1 MIKSLFFISLAPI
14 LIVAIYIY
22 LRDKYEKE
30 PLLSLIKALL
40 LGMLIV
46 LPAVFI
52 EKFLGSLNEGW
63 NEGITTTFYSSFIV
77 ASLTEEGLKFSLFIL
92 FFWKSVDF
100 NEKFDGIVYAVF
112 ISLGFAA
119 IENLF
124 YVFRG
129 GYSVGLLRA
138 LTAVPAHALF
148 GTQMGYHLGLAR
160 FYPDRRKLQLI
171 MAFLMPFI
179 WHGTYDFLLMG
190 HNQYLMVLF
199 IPLVIFFWI
208 SGLRKMNELSKAS
221 VFRDDW
227 NEESEIADNADHQ
240 T

>member
-1 MIKSLFFISLAPI
+1 MIKSLLFISLAPI
-14 LIVAIYIY
+14 LVVAIYIY
-22 LRDKYEKE
+22 IRDKYEKE

-40 LGMLIV
+40 AGMLIV

-52 EKFLGSLNEGW
+52 EKFLDSLASEWEGGLGS
-63 NEGITTTFYSSFIV
+63 TFYNGFVV
-77 ASLTEEGLKFSLFIL
+77 ASFTEEGLKYLAFIL
-92 FFWKSVDF
+92 FFWTSSNF

-129 GYSVGLLRA
+129 GYNVGLLRA

-160 FYPDRRKLQLI
+160 FYPAKRKIQLFL
-171 MAFLMPFI
+171 AFLMPLI
-179 WHGTYDFLLMG
+179 WHGTYDFILMG
-190 HNQYLMVLF
+190 HNQYLMVFF
-199 IPLVIFFWI
+199 IPLVVFFWI

-221 VFRDDW
+221 VFRNDW
-227 NEESEIADNADHQ
+227 EEKSEITEDDNIRS
-240 T
+240 